1 MECSSVDAAGESC
14 SIYVSKPE
22 DDLWSHID
30 SDSLSVSGS
39 EVSCSI
45 PIPDRKARHK
55 IIERNRRDKTRLL
68 VEQLQAMLPNIQ
80 DRRHNPNIN
89 HVLQHT
95 LEYLHST
102 GNQCGNETSQSNV
115 DQIKIH
121 VANIMTSEI
130 DDITRRKY
138 LFSFDNAPFGIVIS
152 RTDGALLRANRFFR
166 NMFCFP
172 QDSLIGQTM
181 FTLTSNQDLAI
192 TMKVRTNPPPLILI
206 LQRPVSNKVRSDRW
220 SVDPQPRPAPPPR
233 PACSSGPS
241 NRRDDGGR
249 RRRRC

>member
-1 MECSSVDAAGESC
+1 MECTSVGAAGVSC
-14 SIYVSKPE
+14 SIYVSKA
-22 DDLWSHID
+22 DDELWSQID

-39 EVSCSI
+39 ELSSSI

-68 VEQLQAMLPNIQ
+68 VEQLQAMIPNIQ

-95 LEYLHST
+95 LEYLHSA
-102 GNQCGNETSQSNV
+102 GDQSGGDASQSNT

-121 VANIMTSEI
+121 LAEIMTRKI
-130 DDITRRKY
+130 DDISSQKY

-152 RTDGALLRANRFFR
+152 RTDGVLLRANRFFR
-166 NMFCFP
+166 NMFSFP
-172 QDSLIGQTM
+172 RDSLIGQTM

-192 TMKVRTNPPPLILI
+192 TMQV
-206 LQRPVSNKVRSDRW
+206 
-220 SVDPQPRPAPPPR
+220 
-233 PACSSGPS
+233 
-241 NRRDDGGR
+241 
-249 RRRRC
+249 